1 MKVNL
6 KNNYLL
12 AACVVVLIV
21 ACWLSVNAP
30 IRFEKEQVRRE
41 TAVKERLATI
51 RKAEERYRLRHGAYT
66 GDFATL
72 VGSGF
77 LADSLQ
83 YVPYTDKQR
92 FSLAATT
99 IIGKSGQ
106 QIPLMECGA
115 TYDAFLQGLDKH
127 AVASLMEEANAAG
140 RYPGL
145 KIGDISEPNG
155 NHGNWE

>member
-12 AACVVVLIV
+12 AMCVLLLAVV
-21 ACWLSVNAP
+21 CWMSVNAP
-30 IRFEKEQVRRE
+30 IRFEKEQEKRE
-41 TAVKERLATI
+41 TAIKERLMAI
-51 RKAEERYRLRHGAYT
+51 RKAEELYRKQHGAYT
-66 GDFATL
+66 GDWATL
-72 VGSGF
+72 IQSKL

-83 YVPYTDKQR
+83 YVPYTDKHR
-92 FSLAATT
+92 FSLSATT

-115 TYDAFLQGLDKH
+115 TYDIYLQGLDKH
-127 AVASLMEEANAAG
+127 AISSLVEEANEAG

-145 KIGDISEPNG
+145 KIGDISELNG
-155 NHGNWE
+155 KHGNWE